1 MMVTRN
7 WERRLPSRLL
17 PLNPTCRLGSRRS
30 QSSNPL
36 AQIVIMMT
44 TPGPDVSVFGDDPEE
59 SVRFVGNAGGE
70 IDAVTQGK
78 QRP

>member
-7 WERRLPSRLL
+7 WQRRLPSRLL

-36 AQIVIMMT
+36 AQVAIMMT
-44 TPGPDVSVFGDDPEE
+44 TPAPDVSIFGDQAEQ
-59 SVRFVGNAGGE
+59 SVLFIGNSSGE
-70 IDAVTQGK
+70 INSVAKD
-78 QRP
+78 

>member
-7 WERRLPSRLL
+7 WQRRLPSRLL

-36 AQIVIMMT
+36 AQIVIMIT
-44 TPGPDVSVFGDDPEE
+44 TPAPDVSIFGDQAEQ
-59 SVRFVGNAGGE
+59 SVRFVGNTGGE
-70 IDAVTQGK
+70 IDSVAED
-78 QRP
+78 